1 MDRLVQLLRA
11 AKLSI
16 NNNHSSYAIVSL
28 EFSRDLRSAESLYQE
43 LSDLREHGWL
53 PELSNKLPDTPPDCE

>member
-1 MDRLVQLLRA
+1 MDRLIQLLRA
-11 AKLSI
+11 ASL
-16 NNNHSSYAIVSL
+16 SL
-28 EFSRDLRSAESLYQE
+28 EYIGTHSIITLGVENKTAAEQLYQE